1 LTLWFLLAAVV
12 LAAAFL
18 KGFRKWLSSM
28 SGAVWILVALT
39 VMSLLGVMI
48 GQNLPPEAYTERYG
62 DAVGGLVY
70 RAGLTDIFT
79 SWYFLGLS
87 AVLAASLLACSA
99 GRLRKLA
106 RARGRGWLSRAGSLL
121 LHVALVVII
130 AGGVVTAVFGF
141 RHPAPFYLIAGDE
154 MEIEEGGF
162 AIRVD
167 AASTEFSD
175 DGVVSEYYSDVA
187 VIEDGEE
194 VRSQRIEVNHPLV
207 HNGVGLYQHEMLP
220 AATSVREVLFGIV
233 MMTDEGD
240 SPITTIAVPFQEE
253 YTLPGTDVTLEV
265 LEFLADFTYD
275 IQSRTAT
282 LASLRHRNPA
292 VKVRISEAGEF
303 VADRWVFAD
312 TQAHRD
318 DSNLPCRVFLF
329 DYLPDYE
336 NGITRFELSRQPGT
350 PLLFIG
356 FAAMSLG
363 LMLTFWTR
371 GTRKKESPDES

>member
-28 SGAVWILVALT
+28 SGAVWILVALAA
-39 VMSLLGVMI
+39 MSLLGVMI

-62 DAVGGLVY
+62 DALGGIVY
-70 RAGLTDIFT
+70 RVGLGDIFT
-79 SWYFLGLS
+79 SWYFLGLA
-87 AVLAASLLACSA
+87 AVLAVSLLACSA
-99 GRLRKLA
+99 GRLWKLA
-106 RARGRGWLSRAGSLL
+106 RVGGHGRLSRAGSLL
-121 LHVALVVII
+121 LHVALVVIL

-141 RHPAPFYLIAGDE
+141 RYPAPIYLWEGQE
-154 MEIEEGGF
+154 MVVTEGGF
-162 AIRVD
+162 TVRVD
-167 AASTEFSD
+167 AAGTEYSSE
-175 DGVVSEYYSDVA
+175 GVVSEYYSDVT
-187 VIEDGEE
+187 VIENGEE

-220 AATSVREVLFGIV
+220 SATSVREVLFGIV
-233 MMTDEGD
+233 MVTEEGD
-240 SPITTIAVPFQEE
+240 SPVTSVAVPFHEE
-253 YTLPGTDVTLEV
+253 YTLPGTDVSLEV

-275 IQSRTAT
+275 IQTRTAS

-292 VKVRISEAGEF
+292 VKVRVSEAGEF

-329 DYLPDYE
+329 DYLPDFDK
-336 NGITRFELSRQPGT
+336 GITRFELSRQPGT

-371 GTRKKESPDES
+371 GTRKGDPLDES